1 MRKKSGEK
9 KRQITELLVS
19 RTEAERQLREQ
30 IEKADAIPEG
40 LTQTE
45 GDLSKATARFGRW
58 FDYTDELLALIFSGD
73 KYASEFRMAGPE
85 ISMGVSFPGERLDV
99 GAEFSE
105 LEEKVIAKVECLES
119 IIERLELIPDLH
131 QAKAH
136 DEEPGPAAPS
146 RKIFIVHGHDEAAK
160 QQVARLLER
169 LQLEPIILHEKPNK
183 GRTIIEKI
191 EQHADVAFA
200 VVLLT
205 PDDIGGTA
213 QQSQELKKRA
223 RQNVIFE
230 LGYFYAKLGRDKACA
245 LYKPGVELPSDMSG
259 ILYEKMDD
267 AGRWELE
274 LAKEISAAGI
284 TVDLNLLASG

>member
-1 MRKKSGEK
+1 MRKKSDEE
-9 KRQITELLVS
+9 KRQKTALLVS
-19 RTEAERQLREQ
+19 RTKAERKLRER
-30 IEKADAIPEG
+30 IEKADAIPNG
-40 LTQTE
+40 LTQTDE
-45 GDLSKATARFGRW
+45 DLRTATARFGRW

-85 ISMGVSFPGERLDV
+85 ISIGVSFPGKRLDV

-105 LEEKVIAKVECLES
+105 LEEKVKAKVECLRS
-119 IIERLELIPDLH
+119 IIERLELIPEL
-131 QAKAH
+131 QKAEAH
-136 DEEPGPAAPS
+136 DEKPRPVAPS
-146 RKIFIVHGHDEAAK
+146 RKIFVVHGRDEAAK

-213 QQSQELKKRA
+213 QQPQELKKRA

-230 LGYFYAKLGRDKACA
+230 LGYFFAKLGRDKACA

-259 ILYEKMDD
+259 ILYKLMDD

-274 LAKEISAAGI
+274 LAKEIRAAGI
-284 TVDLNLLASG
+284 TVDLNLLG